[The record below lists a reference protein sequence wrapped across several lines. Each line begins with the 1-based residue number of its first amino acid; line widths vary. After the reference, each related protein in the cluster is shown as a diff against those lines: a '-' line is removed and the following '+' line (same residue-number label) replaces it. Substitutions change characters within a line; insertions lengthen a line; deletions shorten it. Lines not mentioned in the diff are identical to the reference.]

1 MIVEMGKEYR
11 LANGSDYRLFCTDAG
26 GGLPVLGARY
36 NKDTKNWVPVSHR
49 ADGQYHVDGTG
60 HSYDLVE
67 VKPRIN
73 GEFWLAHLSR
83 EQVVAL
89 TEYPCA
95 THTVWNVEP
104 IAITHHT
111 YDCEEGEGLK

>member
-1 MIVEMGKEYR
+1 MIVEMGKEYVTESGKPAR
-11 LANGSDYRLFCTDAG
+11 VIAMDG
-26 GGLPVLGARY
+26 GGEFPIVALIGNDDAVKSVRFFKINGKSASY
-36 NKDTKNWVPVSHR
+36 NC
-49 ADGQYHVDGTG
+49 
-60 HSYDLVE
+60 DLVE
-67 VKPRIN
+67 VKPRIK

>member
-1 MIVEMGKEYR
+1 MIVEVGKEYR
-11 LANGSDYRLFCTDAG
+11 LANGTPYRLFCTDG
-26 GGLPVLGARY
+26 GGNCPVMGAYY
-36 NKDTKNWVPVSHR
+36 NAVLKEWIQTSHYMNGSIYN
-49 ADGQYHVDGTG
+49 DGSGF
-60 HSYDLVE
+60 DLVE
-67 VKPRIN
+67 VKPRIK

>member
-11 LANGSDYRLFCTDAG
+11 LKNGDYYRLLCVDAG
-26 GGLPVLGARY
+26 GTAPVVGLVYDISGLVAYR
-36 NKDTKNWVPVSHR
+36 HR
-49 ADGQYHVDGTG
+49 LNGT
-60 HSYDLVE
+60 SSVNPDFDLVE
-67 VKPRIN
+67 VKPRIK

-83 EQVVAL
+83 EHVVAL

>member
-1 MIVEMGKEYR
+1 MIVEMGKEYV
-11 LANGSDYRLFCTDAG
+11 TDFGEPARVIAMDG
-26 GGLPVLGARY
+26 GGEFPIVALIGNDESVKSVRFFKINGKCA
-36 NKDTKNWVPVSHR
+36 SHNCN
-49 ADGQYHVDGTG
+49 
-60 HSYDLVE
+60 LVE
-67 VKPRIN
+67 VKPRIK

>member
-11 LANGSDYRLFCTDAG
+11 LANGNEFRLLCTDAG
-26 GGLPVLGARY
+26 GNHPVVGLVIDGGE
-36 NKDTKNWVPVSHR
+36 WVTTRRR
-49 ADGQYHVDGTG
+49 ADGT
-60 HSYDLVE
+60 SAINTNFDLIE
-67 VKPRIN
+67 IKPRIK

>member
-11 LANGSDYRLFCTDAG
+11 LASGALYRLFCVDG
-26 GGLPVLGARY
+26 GGNYPVLGAYLDPRD
-36 NKDTKNWVPVSHR
+36 NLWTHIAHKSNGSSNMSQDT
-49 ADGQYHVDGTG
+49 
-60 HSYDLVE
+60 YDLVE
-67 VKPRIN
+67 VKPRIK

-83 EQVVAL
+83 EHVVAL